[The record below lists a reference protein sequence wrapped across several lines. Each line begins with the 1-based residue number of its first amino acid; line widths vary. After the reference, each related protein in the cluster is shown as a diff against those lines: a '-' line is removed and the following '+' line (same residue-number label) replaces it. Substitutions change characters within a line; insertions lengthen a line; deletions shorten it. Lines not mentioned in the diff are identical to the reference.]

1 MAGPCSLAGMRTIN
15 VEKNGKNHQTL
26 KGAGGDYG
34 RLEFVPTRKLYVLI
48 VPNCPDS
55 RRSNKTLQKK
65 RAPYSGARSILF
77 SACLRQHCLDQVLKG
92 IFSAFCILSMQIVA
106 PLLKKD
112 VTLRIKIA
120 YSNFSSTDRRRT

>member
-1 MAGPCSLAGMRTIN
+1 MRTIN

-65 RAPYSGARSILF
+65 EGSLFRSPLNSFFSVPTPALSGSGSQGYL
-77 SACLRQHCLDQVLKG
+77 
-92 IFSAFCILSMQIVA
+92 LSFLHFVNA
-106 PLLKKD
+106 
-112 VTLRIKIA
+112 
-120 YSNFSSTDRRRT
+120 NCSTPSEKRRYLTY